1 MIKLIN
7 RCVKDKKLIYYICG
21 VTVLLLIVAILII
34 LFSKA
39 NSNDVDNTNRDND
52 IKNSGLVKEV
62 LKNKNK
68 DKNDYKKF
76 IGGEVLSDS
85 TNFIEYAFISNNRAY
100 IYNPE
105 KLKNGELSYK
115 FVYEIPSNIV
125 VTNIGIPHGADI
137 YFYDSTGREY
147 TIYDDNVDNNIED
160 SFDMFERATYK
171 FKEVDN
177 ALYSVAHNL
186 TRDYDLR
193 CNQFYAKDNILYEIQ
208 EEYYHFTEKRT
219 VHATTYKVNGNY
231 EGEKILRIYNDRILK
246 TDKGFYEIA
255 RYSGDDGP
263 ITTTFKIDLLSKYY
277 DEVLTFTYEYVVLK
291 DYTLIPIDDV
301 MINRNKKYQT
311 SFYVDRF
318 EEKKNVFV
326 E

>member
-1 MIKLIN
+1 M
-7 RCVKDKKLIYYICG
+7 KDKKLIYYICG

-68 DKNDYKKF
+68 DKNDYKNY

-193 CNQFYAKDNILYEIQ
+193 CNQFYVKDNILYEIQ

-263 ITTTFKIDLLSKYY
+263 ITATFKIDLLSKYY

>member
-1 MIKLIN
+1 M
-7 RCVKDKKLIYYICG
+7 KDKKLIYYICG

-105 KLKNGELSYK
+105 KLKNGEISYK

-171 FKEVDN
+171 FKEVGN

-193 CNQFYAKDNILYEIQ
+193 CNQFYVKDNILYEIQ

-219 VHATTYKVNGNY
+219 VPATTYKVNGNY

>member
-1 MIKLIN
+1 M
-7 RCVKDKKLIYYICG
+7 KDKKLIYYICG

-193 CNQFYAKDNILYEIQ
+193 CNQFYVKDNILYEIQ

-291 DYTLIPIDDV
+291 DCTLIPIDDV

>member
-1 MIKLIN
+1 ML
-7 RCVKDKKLIYYICG
+7 YY
-21 VTVLLLIVAILII
+21 L
-34 LFSKA
+34 
-39 NSNDVDNTNRDND
+39 
-52 IKNSGLVKEV
+52 
-62 LKNKNK
+62 
-68 DKNDYKKF
+68 
-76 IGGEVLSDS
+76 
-85 TNFIEYAFISNNRAY
+85 
-100 IYNPE
+100 
-105 KLKNGELSYK
+105 
-115 FVYEIPSNIV
+115 
-125 VTNIGIPHGADI
+125 
-137 YFYDSTGREY
+137 
-147 TIYDDNVDNNIED
+147 DNVDNNIED

>member
-1 MIKLIN
+1 M
-7 RCVKDKKLIYYICG
+7 KDKKLIYYICG
-21 VTVLLLIVAILII
+21 VIVLLLIVAILII

-39 NSNDVDNTNRDND
+39 DSKDVDNTNRDND

-105 KLKNGELSYK
+105 KLKNGEISYK

-171 FKEVDN
+171 FKEVGN

-193 CNQFYAKDNILYEIQ
+193 CNQFYVKDNILYEIQ

-219 VHATTYKVNGNY
+219 VPATTYKVNGNY

>member
-1 MIKLIN
+1 M
-7 RCVKDKKLIYYICG
+7 KDKKLIYYICG
-21 VTVLLLIVAILII
+21 VTVLLLIVVILII
-34 LFSKA
+34 LFSKV

-105 KLKNGELSYK
+105 KLKNEELSYK

>member
-1 MIKLIN
+1 M
-7 RCVKDKKLIYYICG
+7 KDKKLIYYICG

-193 CNQFYAKDNILYEIQ
+193 CNQFYVKDNILYEIQ

-246 TDKGFYEIA
+246 TDKGFYETA

>member
-1 MIKLIN
+1 M
-7 RCVKDKKLIYYICG
+7 KDKKLIYYICG

-85 TNFIEYAFISNNRAY
+85 TNFIEYAFISNNIAY

-246 TDKGFYEIA
+246 TDKGFYEID

-263 ITTTFKIDLLSKYY
+263 ITATFKIDLLSKYY

>member
-1 MIKLIN
+1 M
-7 RCVKDKKLIYYICG
+7 KDKKLIYYICG

-39 NSNDVDNTNRDND
+39 DSKDVDSTNRDND

-125 VTNIGIPHGADI
+125 VTNIGIPRGADI

-193 CNQFYAKDNILYEIQ
+193 CNQFYVKDNILYEIQ

>member
-1 MIKLIN
+1 M
-7 RCVKDKKLIYYICG
+7 KDKKLIYYICG
-21 VTVLLLIVAILII
+21 VSVLLLIVAILII

-193 CNQFYAKDNILYEIQ
+193 CNQFYVKDNILYEIQ

>member
-1 MIKLIN
+1 M
-7 RCVKDKKLIYYICG
+7 KDKKLIYYICG

-68 DKNDYKKF
+68 DKNEYKKF

-193 CNQFYAKDNILYEIQ
+193 CNQFYVKDNILYEIQ

>member
-1 MIKLIN
+1 M
-7 RCVKDKKLIYYICG
+7 KDKKLIYYICG

-39 NSNDVDNTNRDND
+39 DSNDVDNTNRDND
-52 IKNSGLVKEV
+52 IKNSGFVKEV

-85 TNFIEYAFISNNRAY
+85 TNFIEYAFISNNRVY

-193 CNQFYAKDNILYEIQ
+193 CNQFYVKDNILYEIQ

>member
-1 MIKLIN
+1 M
-7 RCVKDKKLIYYICG
+7 KDKKLIYYICG

-39 NSNDVDNTNRDND
+39 NSKDVNNTTRDND

-105 KLKNGELSYK
+105 KLKNGEISYK

-193 CNQFYAKDNILYEIQ
+193 CNQFYVKDNILYEIQ

-219 VHATTYKVNGNY
+219 VPATTYKVNGNY

>member
-1 MIKLIN
+1 M
-7 RCVKDKKLIYYICG
+7 KDKKLIYYICG

-193 CNQFYAKDNILYEIQ
+193 CNQFYVKDNILYEIQ

-231 EGEKILRIYNDRILK
+231 EGEKVIRIYNERILK
-246 TDKGFYEIA
+246 TDKGFYEIMS
-255 RYSGDDGP
+255 YFDTKENKTV
-263 ITTTFKIDLLSKYY
+263 TTTVKINMLTKYY
-277 DEVLTFTYEYVVLK
+277 DEVLTFTYKYVVLK
-291 DYTLIPIDDV
+291 DLTLIPINDIMENRVREYQDDYFLSGFNYMSEV
-301 MINRNKKYQT
+301 RY
-311 SFYVDRF
+311 
-318 EEKKNVFV
+318 EE
-326 E
+326 

>member
-1 MIKLIN
+1 M
-7 RCVKDKKLIYYICG
+7 KDKKLIYYICG

-147 TIYDDNVDNNIED
+147 TIYNDNVDNNIED

-301 MINRNKKYQT
+301 VINRNKKYQT

>member
-1 MIKLIN
+1 M
-7 RCVKDKKLIYYICG
+7 KDKKLIYYICG

-263 ITTTFKIDLLSKYY
+263 ITATFKIDLLSKYY

>member
-1 MIKLIN
+1 M
-7 RCVKDKKLIYYICG
+7 KDKKLIYYICG

>member
-1 MIKLIN
+1 M
-7 RCVKDKKLIYYICG
+7 KDKKSIYYICG

>member
-1 MIKLIN
+1 M
-7 RCVKDKKLIYYICG
+7 KDKKLIYYICG

-125 VTNIGIPHGADI
+125 VTNIGIPRGADI

-193 CNQFYAKDNILYEIQ
+193 CNQFYVKDNILYEIQ

-263 ITTTFKIDLLSKYY
+263 ITATFKIDLLSKYY

>member
-1 MIKLIN
+1 M
-7 RCVKDKKLIYYICG
+7 KDKKLIYYICG

-147 TIYDDNVDNNIED
+147 TIYDDNVDNNIQD

>member
-1 MIKLIN
+1 M
-7 RCVKDKKLIYYICG
+7 KDKKLIYYICG

-39 NSNDVDNTNRDND
+39 NSNDVDNINRDND

-177 ALYSVAHNL
+177 VLYSVAHNL

-193 CNQFYAKDNILYEIQ
+193 CNQFYVKDNILYEIQ

>member
-1 MIKLIN
+1 M
-7 RCVKDKKLIYYICG
+7 KDKKLIYYICG

-147 TIYDDNVDNNIED
+147 TIYNDNVDNNIED

-193 CNQFYAKDNILYEIQ
+193 CNQFYVKDNILYEIQ

-263 ITTTFKIDLLSKYY
+263 ITATFKIDLLSKYY

>member
-1 MIKLIN
+1 M
-7 RCVKDKKLIYYICG
+7 KDKKLIYYICG

-68 DKNDYKKF
+68 NKNDYKKF

-147 TIYDDNVDNNIED
+147 TIYDYNVDNNIED

-193 CNQFYAKDNILYEIQ
+193 CNQFYVKDNILYEIQ

>member
-1 MIKLIN
+1 M
-7 RCVKDKKLIYYICG
+7 KDKKLIYYICG

-193 CNQFYAKDNILYEIQ
+193 CNQFYVKDNILYEIQ

-246 TDKGFYEIA
+246 TDKGFYEIV

>member
-1 MIKLIN
+1 M
-7 RCVKDKKLIYYICG
+7 KDKKLIYYICG

-193 CNQFYAKDNILYEIQ
+193 CNQFYVKDNILYEIQ

-291 DYTLIPIDDV
+291 DYTLILIDDV

>member
-1 MIKLIN
+1 M
-7 RCVKDKKLIYYICG
+7 KDKKLIYYICG

-193 CNQFYAKDNILYEIQ
+193 CNQFYVKDNILYEIQ

-291 DYTLIPIDDV
+291 DYTLIPINDV

-318 EEKKNVFV
+318 IIKKNVFV

>member
-1 MIKLIN
+1 M
-7 RCVKDKKLIYYICG
+7 KDKKLIYYICG
-21 VTVLLLIVAILII
+21 VIVLLLIVAILII

-39 NSNDVDNTNRDND
+39 NSKDVNNTNRDND

-105 KLKNGELSYK
+105 KLKNGEISYK

-171 FKEVDN
+171 FEEVDN

-193 CNQFYAKDNILYEIQ
+193 CNQFYVKDNILYEIQ

-219 VHATTYKVNGNY
+219 VPATTYKVNGNY

>member
-1 MIKLIN
+1 M
-7 RCVKDKKLIYYICG
+7 KDKKLIYYICG
-21 VTVLLLIVAILII
+21 VTVLLLIIAILII

-263 ITTTFKIDLLSKYY
+263 ITATFKIDLLSKYY

>member
-1 MIKLIN
+1 M
-7 RCVKDKKLIYYICG
+7 KDKKLIYYICG

-105 KLKNGELSYK
+105 KLKNGEISYK

-171 FKEVDN
+171 FKEVGN

-193 CNQFYAKDNILYEIQ
+193 CNQFYVKDNILYEIQ

-219 VHATTYKVNGNY
+219 VPATTYKVNGNY

-255 RYSGDDGP
+255 RNSGDDGP

>member
-1 MIKLIN
+1 M
-7 RCVKDKKLIYYICG
+7 KDKKLIYYICG

-105 KLKNGELSYK
+105 KLKNGEISYK

-219 VHATTYKVNGNY
+219 VPATTYKVNGNY

>member
-1 MIKLIN
+1 M
-7 RCVKDKKLIYYICG
+7 KDKKLIYYICG

-186 TRDYDLR
+186 TRNYDLR
-193 CNQFYAKDNILYEIQ
+193 CNQFYVKDNILYEIQ

-263 ITTTFKIDLLSKYY
+263 ITATFKIDLLSKYY

>member
-1 MIKLIN
+1 M
-7 RCVKDKKLIYYICG
+7 KDKKLIYYICG

-147 TIYDDNVDNNIED
+147 TIYNDNVDNNIED